1 MTRMKYVL
9 AFIAF
14 ALTTLLSGGCSG
26 SKEQVLVWPDPP
38 DEARVQYVRTLRGE
52 EDFRGAM
59 GKALSE
65 VAGEQNVIHLSRPYD
80 VCVAG
85 GGRVYVTDVSQGVFL
100 FDLEKGEVEVLGEKS
115 SIDLRNPRGIAYG
128 KGNVFLSLPDLGQVL
143 VLDDEGKDLRTIG
156 ARGQFTGLVDV
167 VCDTARNRLI
177 LVDNKLHNVLV
188 YSMAGDSLFELG
200 TRGEGDGQFNYPQ
213 SAAVDKDGNI
223 YVVDAF
229 NFRVEIF
236 DAAGKYLRQF
246 GSQGDKFGMFN
257 RPKGIAL
264 DSFGNIYVLDALHQ
278 NFQIFN
284 QEAQLLMFVGKY
296 SPGNDGF
303 VNPVSIAIDGK
314 NTIYVTDQLN
324 GRVQVFKVLKAD

>member
-1 MTRMKYVL
+1 MKYVL

-200 TRGEGDGQFNYPQ
+200 TRGEGDSSTTRRAPPWTKTGTSTSWTPSISGWKFSTPPAST
-213 SAAVDKDGNI
+213 SASSGARGTSS
-223 YVVDAF
+223 ACSTG
-229 NFRVEIF
+229 R
-236 DAAGKYLRQF
+236 R
-246 GSQGDKFGMFN
+246 GS
-257 RPKGIAL
+257 P
-264 DSFGNIYVLDALHQ
+264 
-278 NFQIFN
+278 
-284 QEAQLLMFVGKY
+284 
-296 SPGNDGF
+296 
-303 VNPVSIAIDGK
+303 SIRSGTSTSSTRCTRISRFSTRK
-314 NTIYVTDQLN
+314 LSC
-324 GRVQVFKVLKAD
+324 